1 VEEGWLRHVAGELE
15 RTTGS
20 ELSLTREEIDTL
32 LQLAAFAA
40 HDSGAKLNAP
50 LLCFLVGRAAE
61 ASGLSVAELAGLVR
75 ATPAT

>member
-1 VEEGWLRHVAGELE
+1 VEEGWRRHVAGELE

-32 LQLAAFAA
+32 LQLAAFAG

-50 LLCFLVGRAAE
+50 LLCFLVGRATD

-75 ATPAT
+75 TTPAK